1 MREDP
6 LRVKHKIAEIIAL
19 AIFIA
24 GVNKN
29 QLTNLDD
36 KGNHHKQNIAA

>member
-29 QLTNLDD
+29 QLTNSDD
-36 KGNHHKQNIAA
+36 KGDYQKQNVAA